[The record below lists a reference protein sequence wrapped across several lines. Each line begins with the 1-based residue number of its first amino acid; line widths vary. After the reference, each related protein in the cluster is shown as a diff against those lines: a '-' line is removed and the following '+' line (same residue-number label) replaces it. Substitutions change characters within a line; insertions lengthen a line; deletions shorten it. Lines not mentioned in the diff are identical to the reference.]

1 MSIELNKKTGINLSK
16 GSSISLKKEE
26 RKLEE
31 LCVGINWGAIQ
42 KKFMISFFN
51 ETETVDLDGSASMF
65 DASGAM
71 LDTVYYRKLLSK
83 DQAVKHSGDDRK
95 GDLDKADD
103 FDNEVIQVNLKNV
116 NANIQQIVFYINSF
130 KGQDFA
136 TIPYSKIRIFEGN
149 PKQVTSV
156 FATFNLSSENSF
168 AGKVSMIMGKMV
180 REEGGW
186 KFVTIGEAIGA
197 KNIDE
202 TIKTIQSKYL

>member
-16 GSSISLKKEE
+16 DSSISLKKEE

-31 LCVGINWGAIQ
+31 ICVGINWGAIQ

-51 ETETVDLDGSASMF
+51 ETETVDLDGSVSMF
-65 DASGAM
+65 DTNGTM

-83 DQAVKHSGDDRK
+83 DQAIKHSGDDRK

-116 NANIQQIVFYINSF
+116 NPNIQQIVFYINSF

-136 TIPYSKIRIFEGN
+136 AIPYSKIRIFEGK
-149 PKQVTSV
+149 PQEVVSV
-156 FATFNLSSENSF
+156 FATFNLSAESGFS
-168 AGKVSMIMGKMV
+168 GKVSMIMGKMV
-180 REEGGW
+180 REGTGW
-186 KFVTIGEAIGA
+186 KFVTIGEAIVA

-202 TIKTIQSKYL
+202 TIKTIQEKYL

>member
-31 LCVGINWGAIQ
+31 ICIGINWGAIQ

-65 DASGAM
+65 DASGTM

-83 DQAVKHSGDDRK
+83 DQAVRHSGDDRK
-95 GDLDKADD
+95 GDMDKADD

-116 NANIQQIVFYINSF
+116 NPDIHQIVFYINSF

-156 FATFNLSSENSF
+156 FATFNLSSEAGF

-197 KNIDE
+197 RNIDE